1 MAYVDTNVL
10 ISYYFDEEELHE
22 VSTRIFN
29 MLKTMQKKIYI
40 SPLTLVELYSV
51 IARNLFKYRLP
62 PHYMVLDEKGKI
74 HALVK
79 DILEC
84 SKPILVDDESKLE
97 LLDKSSVF
105 HIYKKAIDYVA
116 MLKLKSLDL
125 MHITYAIELAKRGL
139 VDTFITLD
147 KKLIKELIS
156 KRQVL
161 EGLGLK
167 VMDFS

>member
-10 ISYYFDEEELHE
+10 ISYYFDEEEFHE

-29 MLKTMQKKIYI
+29 VLKTIQKKIYI

-51 IARNLFKYRLP
+51 IARNLSKYRLP
-62 PHYMVLDEKGKI
+62 PHYMVLDEKRKI
-74 HALVK
+74 HVLVK
-79 DILEC
+79 DILEY

-105 HIYKKAIDYVA
+105 YIYKKAIDYVTT
-116 MLKLKSLDL
+116 LKLKSLDL

-139 VDTFITLD
+139 VDTFVTLD
-147 KKLIKELIS
+147 KELIS
-156 KRQVL
+156 RKQVL

>member
-1 MAYVDTNVL
+1 VAYVDTNVL
-10 ISYYFDEEELHE
+10 ISYYFDEEEFHE

-51 IARNLFKYRLP
+51 IARNLPKYRLP
-62 PHYMVLDEKGKI
+62 PHYTVLDEKGKI
-74 HALVK
+74 QVLVK
-79 DILEC
+79 DIPEY

-97 LLDKSSVF
+97 LLDRSSVF

-116 MLKLKSLDL
+116 TLKLRSLDL

-139 VDTFITLD
+139 VDTFTTLD
-147 KKLIKELIS
+147 RELIS
-156 KRQVL
+156 RRQVL

>member
-29 MLKTMQKKIYI
+29 MLKTMRKKVYI

-51 IARNLFKYRLP
+51 IARSLSKYRLP
-62 PHYMVLDEKGKI
+62 PHYTVLDEKGKI
-74 HALVK
+74 QVLVK
-79 DILEC
+79 DILEY

-97 LLDKSSVF
+97 LLDRSSVF

-116 MLKLKSLDL
+116 TLKLKSLDL

-147 KKLIKELIS
+147 RELIS
-156 KRQVL
+156 RRQVL

>member
-10 ISYYFDEEELHE
+10 VSYYFDEEEFHE

-29 MLKTMQKKIYI
+29 VLKTMQKKIYI

-51 IARNLFKYRLP
+51 IARNLSKYRLP
-62 PHYMVLDEKGKI
+62 PHYMVLDEKRKI
-74 HALVK
+74 HVLVK
-79 DILEC
+79 DILEY
-84 SKPILVDDESKLE
+84 SKPILVDESKLE

-105 HIYKKAIDYVA
+105 HIYRKAIDYVTT
-116 MLKLKSLDL
+116 LKLKSLDL

-147 KKLIKELIS
+147 KELIS
-156 KRQVL
+156 RKQVL

>member
-29 MLKTMQKKIYI
+29 MLKTMRKKVYV

-51 IARNLFKYRLP
+51 MARSLSKHRLP
-62 PHYMVLDEKGKI
+62 PHYTVLDEKGKI
-74 HALVK
+74 QVLVK
-79 DILEC
+79 DVLEY

-97 LLDKSSVF
+97 LLDRSSVF
-105 HIYKKAIDYVA
+105 HMYKKAIDYVA
-116 MLKLKSLDL
+116 TLKLKSLDL
-125 MHITYAIELAKRGL
+125 MHVAYAIELAKRGL

-147 KKLIKELIS
+147 RELIS
-156 KRQVL
+156 RRQVL

>member
-10 ISYYFDEEELHE
+10 ISYYFDEEEFHE

-29 MLKTMQKKIYI
+29 VLKTIQKKIYI

-51 IARNLFKYRLP
+51 IARNLSKYRLP
-62 PHYMVLDEKGKI
+62 PHYMVLDEKRKI
-74 HALVK
+74 HVLVK
-79 DILEC
+79 DILEY

-105 HIYKKAIDYVA
+105 YIYKKAIDYVTT
-116 MLKLKSLDL
+116 LKLKSLDL

-147 KKLIKELIS
+147 KELIS
-156 KRQVL
+156 RKQVL

>member
-10 ISYYFDEEELHE
+10 ISYYFDEEEFHE

-29 MLKTMQKKIYI
+29 VLKTIQKKIYI

-51 IARNLFKYRLP
+51 IARNLSKYRLP
-62 PHYMVLDEKGKI
+62 PHYMVLDEKRKI
-74 HALVK
+74 HVLVK

-105 HIYKKAIDYVA
+105 YIYKKAIDYVTT
-116 MLKLKSLDL
+116 LKLKSLDL

-147 KKLIKELIS
+147 KELIS
-156 KRQVL
+156 RKQVL

>member
-10 ISYYFDEEELHE
+10 ISYYFDEEEFHE

-29 MLKTMQKKIYI
+29 VLKTIQKKIYI

-51 IARNLFKYRLP
+51 IARNLSKYRLP
-62 PHYMVLDEKGKI
+62 PHYMVLDEKRKI
-74 HALVK
+74 HVLVK
-79 DILEC
+79 DILEY

-105 HIYKKAIDYVA
+105 YIYKKAIDYVTT
-116 MLKLKSLDL
+116 LKLKSLDL

-147 KKLIKELIS
+147 KELIS
-156 KRQVL
+156 RRQVL

>member
-29 MLKTMQKKIYI
+29 MLRIMQKKIYI

-51 IARNLFKYRLP
+51 IARNLSKYRLP
-62 PHYMVLDEKGKI
+62 PHYMTLDEGRKI

-79 DILEC
+79 DVLER
-84 SKPILVDDESKLE
+84 SEAILVDDESKLE

-105 HIYKKAIDYVA
+105 HIYKRAIDYVA
-116 MLKLKSLDL
+116 TLKLKSLDS

-139 VDTFITLD
+139 VDTLYH
-147 KKLIKELIS
+147 S
-156 KRQVL
+156 R
-161 EGLGLK
+161 
-167 VMDFS
+167 

>member
-1 MAYVDTNVL
+1 VAYVDTNVL

-29 MLKTMQKKIYI
+29 MLKTMRKKVYI

-51 IARNLFKYRLP
+51 IARNLSKYRLP
-62 PHYMVLDEKGKI
+62 PHYTVLDEKGKI

-79 DILEC
+79 DILEY

-116 MLKLKSLDL
+116 TLKLRSLDL

-147 KKLIKELIS
+147 KELIS
-156 KRQVL
+156 RR
-161 EGLGLK
+161 
-167 VMDFS
+167 

>member
-1 MAYVDTNVL
+1 
-10 ISYYFDEEELHE
+10 
-22 VSTRIFN
+22 
-29 MLKTMQKKIYI
+29 
-40 SPLTLVELYSV
+40 
-51 IARNLFKYRLP
+51 
-62 PHYMVLDEKGKI
+62 MVLDEKGKI
-74 HALVK
+74 HVLVK
-79 DILEC
+79 DILEY

-105 HIYKKAIDYVA
+105 HIYRKAIDYVTT
-116 MLKLKSLDL
+116 LKLKSLDL

-147 KKLIKELIS
+147 KELIS
-156 KRQVL
+156 RKQVL